1 MATKTSTIGLNQYVG
16 SDYVKMAD
24 FNADNLAI
32 DNAIKEDRAK
42 MDAIEKSVNGMELV
56 DSKIRITDAQGHF
69 TGETLDVVLDE
80 LKTDMDS
87 IETTATGTS
96 YTDTTTQIGATNVQQ
111 AIEKT
116 VEKVNTT
123 NTNLDNLKK
132 KIKENRTVVAS
143 TLTASKWQGNTYSFE
158 TEYPHAQYDIAI
170 ELGESAT
177 LEQAYAFADAC
188 LKGSIGTQVITALDI
203 VPTIDI
209 PITIEVIKKWE

>member
-56 DSKIRITDAQGHF
+56 DSKIRITDAQSHF
-69 TGETLDVVLDE
+69 TGETLDKVLDE

-111 AIEKT
+111 AIEKI
-116 VEKVNTT
+116 VEKVKA
-123 NTNLDNLKK
+123 L
-132 KIKENRTVVAS
+132 
-143 TLTASKWQGNTYSFE
+143 E
-158 TEYPHAQYDIAI
+158 TELNGQVTKLSGINT
-170 ELGESAT
+170 ELEA
-177 LEQAYAFADAC
+177 E
-188 LKGSIGTQVITALDI
+188 IGNPV
-203 VPTIDI
+203 
-209 PITIEVIKKWE
+209 